1 MTTSLKA
8 HEKQDADHARH
19 AVKLLIED
27 LTGRKGLR
35 HEWERIEA
43 PIVREIKTAWRA
55 IIRRDIRLAIEQERA
70 RCLAVV
76 QEIAQIEGAKYDDA
90 CPWGDA
96 EYQIAHPDETGEPM
110 EGESK
115 P

>member
-1 MTTSLKA
+1 MSASLMA
-8 HEKQDADHARH
+8 TEKQDADHARH

-27 LTGRKGLR
+27 LTGRRGLR

-76 QEIAQIEGAKYDDA
+76 RDVAKVEGAKYDDA
-90 CPWGDA
+90 CPWGDV
-96 EYQIAHPDETGEPM
+96 EYQIAHPEEP
-110 EGESK
+110 EPAKEVE
-115 P
+115 